1 MGLPCCGCGV
11 VGRLRLCA
19 LICRHLIFCEDTMNQ
34 TEVSPSP
41 YFSPTDLPR
50 TLRFAFVEAAWHA
63 DIVHQ
68 ARDAFFAT
76 MAEAGFGADAID
88 VFDVP
93 GAFEIPLHAQRLA
106 RSGRYAAVVG
116 SALVVDGGIYR
127 HDFVSATVVQALMD
141 VQLDTGVPMISA
153 VLTPHHFH
161 EHAEHRKYFMRHFA
175 VKGTEAAQACL
186 NTVASLRR
194 LAL

>member
-1 MGLPCCGCGV
+1 
-11 VGRLRLCA
+11 
-19 LICRHLIFCEDTMNQ
+19 MNQ
-34 TEVSPSP
+34 TESSRHVH
-41 YFSPTDLPR
+41 LPAS
-50 TLRFAFVEAAWHA
+50 LRFAFVEASWHA

-68 ARDAFFAT
+68 ARDAFFAR
-76 MAEAGFGADAID
+76 MAEAGVGTDRID

-127 HDFVSATVVQALMD
+127 HDFVSQTVVQALMD

-161 EHAEHRKYFMRHFA
+161 EHAEHRKYFLRHFA
-175 VKGTEAAQACL
+175 VKGTEAAEACL
-186 NTVASLRR
+186 QTVAGLRR
-194 LAL
+194 LEDLLAA